1 MLFKKV
7 IGSFQW
13 SFLMCVIE
21 AYFVQSQPII
31 LLTTHAEMGR
41 VESKLVP
48 NSPTTKSDDS
58 LDIATEVVSRQ
69 LDFWHTKVI

>member
-1 MLFKKV
+1 
-7 IGSFQW
+7 
-13 SFLMCVIE
+13 MCVIE

-31 LLTTHAEMGR
+31 LLTPHAEMGR

-48 NSPTTKSDDS
+48 NSPTMKSDDT